1 MSKPITSFE
10 GFIRRILII
19 VFWVALVAIVVIVP
33 VYYALY
39 ATFGFQVCFPSAASS
54 PPGTSFFSLAPSQ
67 TSCYDPFTL
76 ATTKPLEA
84 MSGTLNLLT
93 YDPFRTLFALTVF
106 PGFSFVAVYGTIFMG
121 WVERKFTAKI
131 QLRTGPMKAGMIEG
145 ILQNVADFFKLAFK
159 EMIIPDGVDKAT
171 FVAVPFALMAVAGA
185 LVALVPLSPT
195 SYIANPSV
203 GAVLVFA
210 ILGFTPLVVLLA
222 GWASNSKY
230 PFLSGLRALHQL
242 VAYEIPMILSLVGV
256 VILSGDLNLMAVVN
270 AQSSLWYIVLQP
282 LAAIVFYIGA
292 LAELERIPFDIP
304 EADSELVAGWQTEYS
319 SMLFGS
325 FQLANFTRMYVMAGL
340 FTTFFLGGWLGPS
353 PVPPEVWFILKVTIV
368 SILLML
374 PRSIMP
380 RLRIDMLLRAG
391 WVKLLALSF
400 ANIFITMVIVSLGLV
415 K

>member
-1 MSKPITSFE
+1 MSKPITTFE
-10 GFIRRILII
+10 GFIRRILTVI
-19 VFWVALVAIVVIVP
+19 FWVALLSVVVIVP
-33 VYYALY
+33 IYYALD
-39 ATFGFQVCFPSAASS
+39 AVFHFPVDILALALVKPDQFLAFQ
-54 PPGTSFFSLAPSQ
+54 
-67 TSCYDPFTL
+67 
-76 ATTKPLEA
+76 
-84 MSGTLNLLT
+84 MNLLST
-93 YDPFRTLFALTVF
+93 EPFHTLFTLTVF
-106 PGFSFVAVYGTIFMG
+106 PGFTFVAVYGTILMG

-131 QLRTGPMKAGMIEG
+131 QLRTGPMNAGKVEG

-159 EMIIPDGVDKAT
+159 EIVIPSGVDRAT
-171 FVAVPFALMAVAGA
+171 FLAIPFALMAVAGA

-195 SYIANPSV
+195 TYIANPSV

-230 PFLSGLRALHQL
+230 PFLGGLRALHQL
-242 VAYEIPMILSLVGV
+242 VAYEIPMILSLVGAV
-256 VILSGDLNLMAVVN
+256 VLSGSLNLMGIVN
-270 AQSSLWYIVLQP
+270 AQGSVWYIVLQP
-282 LAAIVFYIGA
+282 LAAIVFYICA

-304 EADSELVAGWQTEYS
+304 EADSELVAGWQTEYT
-319 SMLFGS
+319 SMLFGT
-325 FQLANFTRMYVMAGL
+325 FQLANFSRMYIMAGL

-353 PVPPEVWFILKVTIV
+353 PVPPEVWFILKTTVV
-368 SILLML
+368 MLLLML

-400 ANIFITMVIVSLGLV
+400 ANIFLTMIIVSLGLV

>member
-1 MSKPITSFE
+1 LSKPITTFE
-10 GFIRRILII
+10 GFIRRILLV
-19 VFWVALVAIVVIVP
+19 VFWITLIAIVVIVP

-39 ATFGFQVCFPSAASS
+39 SVFHFQVCFPGSTAGSA
-54 PPGTSFFSLAPSQ
+54 Q
-67 TSCYDPFTL
+67 SCYDPFTL

-84 MSGTLNLLT
+84 LSGTMNLLAT
-93 YDPFRTLFALTVF
+93 EPFHTLFALTVF
-106 PGFSFVAVYGTIFMG
+106 PGFSFVAIYGTILMG

-131 QLRTGPMKAGMIEG
+131 QLRTGPMNAGKVEG
-145 ILQNVADFFKLAFK
+145 ILQNIADFLKLAFK
-159 EMIIPDGVDKAT
+159 EIVIPNGVDRAT
-171 FVAVPFALMAVAGA
+171 FIAIPFALMAVAGA

-195 SYIANPSV
+195 TYIANPSV
-203 GAVLVFA
+203 GVILVFA

-230 PFLSGLRALHQL
+230 PFLGGLRALHQL

-256 VILSGDLNLMAVVN
+256 VILSGSLNLAPLIPGGPSVVT
-270 AQSSLWYIVLQP
+270 AQTGLWYIVLQP
-282 LAAIVFYIGA
+282 LGAIVFYIGA

-304 EADSELVAGWQTEYS
+304 EADSELVAGWQTEYT
-319 SMLFGS
+319 SMLFGT
-325 FQLANFTRMYVMAGL
+325 FQLANFSRMYIMAGL
-340 FTTFFLGGWLGPS
+340 FTTFFLGGWLGPG
-353 PVPPEVWFILKVTIV
+353 PLPPELWFIIKVTIV
-368 SILLML
+368 MLFMML

-400 ANIFITMVIVSLGLV
+400 INLFLTMVIVSLGLV

>member
-1 MSKPITSFE
+1 MSKPITTFE
-10 GFIRRILII
+10 DFVKRIII
-19 VFWVALVAIVVIVP
+19 VVFWVALLSVVLIVP
-33 VYYALY
+33 IYYVLDAEFHFSPDLFAM
-39 ATFGFQVCFPSAASS
+39 ATV
-54 PPGTSFFSLAPSQ
+54 
-67 TSCYDPFTL
+67 
-76 ATTKPLEA
+76 KPDQFLQYQ
-84 MSGTLNLLT
+84 LNLIST
-93 YDPFRTLFALTVF
+93 EPFKTLFALTVF

-131 QLRTGPMKAGMIEG
+131 QLRTGPMNAGKVEG

-159 EMIIPDGVDKAT
+159 EIVIPERVDKAT
-171 FVAVPFALMAVAGA
+171 FIAVPFALMAVAGA

-195 SYIANPSV
+195 TYIANPSV

-230 PFLSGLRALHQL
+230 PFLGGLRALHQL
-242 VAYEIPMILSLVGV
+242 VAYEIPMILSLVGAV
-256 VILSGDLNLMAVVN
+256 LLSGSLNLMGIVT
-270 AQSSLWYIVLQP
+270 AQSGIWYIVLQP
-282 LAAIVFYIGA
+282 LGAIVFYIGA

-304 EADSELVAGWQTEYS
+304 EADSELVAGWQTEYT
-319 SMLFGS
+319 SMLFGT
-325 FQLANFTRMYVMAGL
+325 FQLANFSRMYIMAGL

-353 PVPPEVWFILKVTIV
+353 PVPPEVWFIVKVTV
-368 SILLML
+368 VMLLLML

-391 WVKLLALSF
+391 WVKLLALAF
-400 ANIFITMVIVSLGLV
+400 ANIFITMVIISTGVV

>member
-1 MSKPITSFE
+1 M
-10 GFIRRILII
+10 
-19 VFWVALVAIVVIVP
+19 P
-33 VYYALY
+33 VYYGLY
-39 ATFGFQVCFPSAASS
+39 SVFHFQVCFPGSTPTS
-54 PPGTSFFSLAPSQ
+54 PQ
-67 TSCYDPFTL
+67 SCYDPFTL

-84 MSGTLNLLT
+84 LSGTMNLLAAE
-93 YDPFRTLFALTVF
+93 PFHTLFALTVF
-106 PGFSFVAVYGTIFMG
+106 PGFSFVAVYGTILMG

-131 QLRTGPMKAGMIEG
+131 QLRTGPMNAGKVEG

-159 EMIIPDGVDKAT
+159 EIIIPNGVDRAT
-171 FVAVPFALMAVAGA
+171 FLAIPFALMAVAGA

-195 SYIANPSV
+195 TYIANPSV

-230 PFLSGLRALHQL
+230 PFLGGLRALHQL

-256 VILSGDLNLMAVVN
+256 VLLSGSLNLAPLTPGGPSVVTS
-270 AQSSLWYIVLQP
+270 QVQVWYIVLQP
-282 LAAIVFYIGA
+282 LGAIVFYIGA

-304 EADSELVAGWQTEYS
+304 EADSELVAGWQTEYT
-319 SMLFGS
+319 SMLFGT
-325 FQLANFTRMYVMAGL
+325 FQLANFSRMYIMAGL
-340 FTTFFLGGWLGPS
+340 FTTFFLGGWLGPG
-353 PVPPEVWFILKVTIV
+353 PIPPEVWFIIKVTIV
-368 SILLML
+368 MLLMML

-400 ANIFITMVIVSLGLV
+400 ANLFITMVIVSLGVV